1 MTGVTYRAAQRSDAA
16 VIAAIHVASWR
27 DAYRSILEPDFLAG
41 PIEEDRLSLWTKRL
55 NGPSPALLVE
65 VADDSDQRSIGFIS
79 AYRDHDPQWGSM
91 VDNLHVLPEMRG
103 QKIGEELLRTAA
115 RRLEAQ
121 GARGGLHLWVFEINE
136 AGLRFYQRLGGQV
149 VERDT
154 SRIPAAK
161 GKTVLRVYW
170 PVLAGILQS
179 Q

>member
-79 AYRDHDPQWGSM
+79 AYR
-91 VDNLHVLPEMRG
+91 
-103 QKIGEELLRTAA
+103 
-115 RRLEAQ
+115 
-121 GARGGLHLWVFEINE
+121 
-136 AGLRFYQRLGGQV
+136 
-149 VERDT
+149 
-154 SRIPAAK
+154 
-161 GKTVLRVYW
+161 
-170 PVLAGILQS
+170 
-179 Q
+179 